1 MERIQ
6 FFLPLFLTGVSPDV
20 LQQTIVLSQT
30 VQRVIGF
37 TSGSDVTGQSVGN
50 VFTWNGTAFFVNSG
64 NVDLNR
70 GVVISLDDSVGSRT
84 FSWNVKFDLN
94 NKIRC

>member
-1 MERIQ
+1 MLGKRRINN
-6 FFLPLFLTGVSPDV
+6 FPSSSYSIFIFLTGVRPNV

-37 TSGSDVTGQSVGN
+37 TSGSNVTGQSVSD
-50 VFTWNGTAFFVNSG
+50 VFTWNGAAFFINLG

-70 GVVISLDDSVGSRT
+70 SVVIGFDDSVGSRT
-84 FSWNVKFDLN
+84 LSWN
-94 NKIRC
+94 I